1 MSISLVDIQSKWRLK
16 IVENKA
22 LKQVEARLLTILD
35 DETLGVDRDNI
46 FLAIALVRKLASN
59 EAIENINA
67 APSDYGEI
75 ILDIELKNDCDLV
88 LFLDYKEN
96 QATSYV
102 ETDQEIR
109 AFKSFPI
116 EGLAEKIKKEIE
128 NINI

>member
-1 MSISLVDIQSKWRLK
+1 M
-16 IVENKA
+16 ENKA

-35 DETLGVDRDNI
+35 DETLVVDRDNI
-46 FLAIALVRKLASN
+46 FLAIALVRKLVDN

-67 APSDYGEI
+67 SPSDYGEI

-109 AFKSFPI
+109 AFKSFSI
-116 EGLAEKIKKEIE
+116 EGLAEKINKELKD
-128 NINI
+128 INI

>member
-1 MSISLVDIQSKWRLK
+1 M
-16 IVENKA
+16 ENKT
-22 LKQVEARLLTILD
+22 LKQIEARLLTILD

-102 ETDQEIR
+102 ETDQEIK

-116 EGLAEKIKKEIE
+116 EGLAEKINKELKD
-128 NINI
+128 INI

>member
-46 FLAIALVRKLASN
+46 FLAIALVRKLVNN

-67 APSDYGEI
+67 APSDYGEV

-102 ETDQEIR
+102 ETDQEIK
-109 AFKSFPI
+109 AFKSFSLN
-116 EGLAEKIKKEIE
+116 GLAEKINKEIKD
-128 NINI
+128 INI

>member
-1 MSISLVDIQSKWRLK
+1 M
-16 IVENKA
+16 ENKA

-46 FLAIALVRKLASN
+46 FLAIALVRKLVGN
-59 EAIENINA
+59 DAIENNNA

-96 QATSYV
+96 EATSYV
-102 ETDQEIR
+102 ETDQEIK

-116 EGLAEKIKKEIE
+116 EGLAEKINKEIE
-128 NINI
+128 DINI